1 VPQASLRLLPHAA
14 VVFILFALPACGG
27 SKPPTGGSN
36 TPDLSSVTL
45 QNNTVTAGQ
54 QVQGTV
60 ALSSAP
66 NSGSI
71 TVNLSSSNTS
81 VATVQPSTGVAQG
94 STTSTFTVNAI
105 AAGTININASLGAT
119 TRQAALTV
127 NAAAG
132 PTANF
137 RVLQG
142 DGSTGVDANL
152 TCPVDRDNSTGSLL
166 NKLNCTFDGT
176 LSTAPGG
183 VTAYSWT
190 IQNASG
196 SQVALNPAGS
206 RVATPSVPC
215 GSFDGVTQ
223 RNVILTITPAGAN
236 STSTKQVAL
245 QKANPC

>member
-1 VPQASLRLLPHAA
+1 MSLASRRLLRHAA
-14 VVFILFALPACGG
+14 AVFVLLALPSCGG

-45 QNNTVTAGQ
+45 TNNTVTAGQ

-71 TVNLSSSNTS
+71 TVNLSSSNTA
-81 VATVQPSTGVAQG
+81 VATVTPSVGVAQG
-94 STTSTFTVNAI
+94 STTSTFQVNGVT
-105 AAGTININASLGAT
+105 AGTVTITASLAST
-119 TRQAALTV
+119 TRQAQLTV

-137 RVLQG
+137 RVLQDNG
-142 DGSTGVDANL
+142 ASGVDTNFN
-152 TCPVDRDNSTGSLL
+152 CPVDRDPNNGPLH
-166 NKLNCTFDGT
+166 NVLNCTFDGT
-176 LSTAPGG
+176 LSSAPGG
-183 VTAYSWT
+183 VTSYAWT
-190 IQNASG
+190 LLNATG
-196 SQVALNPAGS
+196 GNAGTFTDS
-206 RVATPSVPC
+206 KVVTPSVPC

-223 RNVILTITPAGAN
+223 RNLTLSIQPSGTASTTTRPIT
-236 STSTKQVAL
+236 L